1 MCRVESHG
9 ECGSGLVVGHSG
21 VEVAEGTTGA
31 WTGANLSVGLC
42 EGTTMGCGSRA
53 VVSAASGVAVG
64 PGAIALAASWVAV
77 GPGAI
82 ALAAS
87 WVARASLSRAS
98 LLALVLAFARSRMAW
113 LASSMAGS
121 MVVVALW

>member
-64 PGAIALAASWVAV
+64 PGAIALAASWVA
-77 GPGAI
+77 
-82 ALAAS
+82 
-87 WVARASLSRAS
+87 RASLSRAS
-98 LLALVLAFARSRMAW
+98 LLALVLAFARSRQTLM
-113 LASSMAGS
+113 ASSSAAS